1 MIPARAHGVLVYLV
15 LLLNPPILRIASTA
29 CTCLVVFAA
38 RRTWRT
44 SSGNVAGN
52 AAKDL
57 RRAVAAKD
65 ATRVASESTIRSVSN
80 AADVIDAVGR
90 EIRRKRL
97 AKVLRGETLGAE
109 ERGGGAFEAIRE
121 AVRAAAKAAADA
133 VADPSSRSE
142 NRAMAVV
149 DDPTL
154 EPEVRELVF
163 EREFERVAR
172 YEKTKAWTNCVAVG
186 GEPTGEGERAAVAR
200 RRAAR
205 DDVVNAL
212 EAANA
217 VARLAEGKRL
227 VAGAG
232 YDVDEIN
239 RVTHDRTESRVIEDG
254 PTFHVHAADTWETRR
269 EALDRFTQAG
279 RRVILRNRAERRLR
293 GIRTL
298 MASVGEKSRA
308 SAYVARDL
316 LGAGSNDAEVREPAR
331 MTPARVYD
339 FSFPTLR
346 ESRFCAREPVDLAG
360 SEIRE
365 WDDPR
370 PMALRDPPAWRL
382 TGHALDD
389 GAAKPPRW
397 TGTGTRPSRP
407 SSTEARG
414 RRGRIERVRAAPSR
428 GSGPARGRRASFRA
442 ARQLRADETT
452 SGRVVRDVVDGDEVD
467 AVRAATRPAAR
478 FPREVRVRG

>member
-1 MIPARAHGVLVYLV
+1 MHVPRRLRGAADVAYVLGQRRGKRRAA
-15 LLLNPPILRIASTA
+15 I
-29 CTCLVVFAA
+29 C
-38 RRTWRT
+38 
-44 SSGNVAGN
+44 
-52 AAKDL
+52 
-57 RRAVAAKD
+57 RAVAAKD

-154 EPEVRELVF
+154 EPEVRELRVRTRVRTRG
-163 EREFERVAR
+163 EVREDQGVDELR
-172 YEKTKAWTNCVAVG
+172 G
-186 GEPTGEGERAAVAR
+186 GGRGTHGGGERAAVAR

-339 FSFPTLR
+339 FFFPTLR

-389 GAAKPPRW
+389 GAAKPPALDGDGYPPVAPEFDGSPAGAEEESSASAPHPRGVPDPRADGALPSAPRA
-397 TGTGTRPSRP
+397 TPRRRDHFRTRRSR
-407 SSTEARG
+407 RR
-414 RRGRIERVRAAPSR
+414 RRGR
-428 GSGPARGRRASFRA
+428 G
-442 ARQLRADETT
+442 
-452 SGRVVRDVVDGDEVD
+452 
-467 AVRAATRPAAR
+467 
-478 FPREVRVRG
+478 